1 MNEFSKPTIEYA
13 ELWPLLLVFGVACAG
28 VLVEAFVPRALR
40 YVTQTL
46 LSATGLLVAFGGVV
60 YVGTQLQER
69 DGGVARGKIVAEG
82 AIAIDG
88 PTIFLWGLVLLIAV
102 AGVLLFA
109 ERQLEGGV
117 SAFAGQAA
125 ALPGTESERLASTQG
140 LDHTEV
146 SR

>member
-40 YVTQTL
+40 YLTQTVL
-46 LSATGLLVAFGGVV
+46 TLSGLLVAFGGVV

-69 DGGVARGKIVAEG
+69 EGGVARGKIVAEG

-88 PTIFLWGLVLLIAV
+88 PTIFLWGLILLISV
-102 AGVLLFA
+102 AGA
-109 ERQLEGGV
+109 
-117 SAFAGQAA
+117 
-125 ALPGTESERLASTQG
+125 
-140 LDHTEV
+140 
-146 SR
+146 